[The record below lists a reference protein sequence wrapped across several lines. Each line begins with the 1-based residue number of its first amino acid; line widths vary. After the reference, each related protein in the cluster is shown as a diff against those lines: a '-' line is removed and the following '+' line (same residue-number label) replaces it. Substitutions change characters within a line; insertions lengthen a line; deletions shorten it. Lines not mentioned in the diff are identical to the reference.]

1 MRYSGEVLAA
11 RGVLA
16 GFMVV
21 QTAGFVCPHTSL
33 AISTPSR
40 ICVSS
45 STFFTSV
52 STVSHR
58 GRIFAPPS
66 TLPSA
71 ATPPRNRSGRPGR
84 RPGGAL
90 RARRPLSRRDD
101 YDDGLD
107 ADFDD
112 DYFYDEDELM
122 GGRGVP
128 PIGGRRQRKSKVS
141 LLPSQISKALVA
153 GVFVLGIGTGVTVD
167 SAINTDPRDLAS
179 RDAIDRNAPNPN
191 ICQTYGS
198 SAMVVDQR
206 VFVTFNP
213 FSLHVSQ
220 ADTKPGCVLRPANVV
235 EVLQRKRNLLT
246 QEDVETCKGG
256 MNTWGFVGDLNDHP
270 QLSCVYQSDDA
281 QNEFLSNPKYGL
293 GEDVYDDD
301 RAAAAKKAGP
311 QQPANGPRVMANT
324 VKTERV
330 DM

>member
-1 MRYSGEVLAA
+1 MHPFNKHSTSSCTLPPPSAILLNLLP
-11 RGVLA
+11 RGHQ
-16 GFMVV
+16 

-141 LLPSQISKALVA
+141 LLPSQISKVKNSICCLTPWDPALA
-153 GVFVLGIGTGVTVD
+153 L
-167 SAINTDPRDLAS
+167 LATCRGS
-179 RDAIDRNAPNPN
+179 HDVCN
-191 ICQTYGS
+191 IFIIHGNMFRS
-198 SAMVVDQR
+198 VR
-206 VFVTFNP
+206 
-213 FSLHVSQ
+213 
-220 ADTKPGCVLRPANVV
+220 
-235 EVLQRKRNLLT
+235 
-246 QEDVETCKGG
+246 
-256 MNTWGFVGDLNDHP
+256 
-270 QLSCVYQSDDA
+270 
-281 QNEFLSNPKYGL
+281 
-293 GEDVYDDD
+293 
-301 RAAAAKKAGP
+301 GP
-311 QQPANGPRVMANT
+311 VP
-324 VKTERV
+324 
-330 DM
+330 